1 MLNEKKRKMREDQK
15 IKFIVKNG
23 KSIECREIIKLKQHF
38 NYNTQLPE
46 KDILRLRL
54 LFSSF
59 YKII

>member
-1 MLNEKKRKMREDQK
+1 MFNEKKKKMREDQTLK
-15 IKFIVKNG
+15 VIVKNG
-23 KSIECREIIKLKQHF
+23 KSIECREIIKLKLHF